1 MKPAAEWVAQI
12 TEIIAD
18 AESAI
23 RRDPEIIPELRLQ
36 VRLAAYLAY
45 AHAAR
50 RACTALSSRK
60 DIHLQPHVIEH
71 LFACTQDWT
80 EIIDTLLRL
89 GKQIAYHINCCI
101 FPDFR

>member
-1 MKPAAEWVAQI
+1 MIPAKDWVAQI
-12 TEIIAD
+12 TEIIAE
-18 AESAI
+18 AELAI

-36 VRLAAYLAY
+36 VRLASYLAF

-60 DIHLQPHVIEH
+60 DINLAPHVIEH
-71 LFACTQDWT
+71 LFACSQNWT
-80 EIIDTLLRL
+80 EIIETLLRL
-89 GKQIAYHINCCI
+89 GKQVAYHINCCI